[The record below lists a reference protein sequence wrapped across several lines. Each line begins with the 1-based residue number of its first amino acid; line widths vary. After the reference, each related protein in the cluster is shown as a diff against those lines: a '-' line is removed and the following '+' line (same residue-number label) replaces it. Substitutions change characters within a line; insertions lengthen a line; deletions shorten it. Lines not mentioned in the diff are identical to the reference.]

1 MNSQPT
7 KTAQV
12 SAHPWRGLPR
22 KILGN
27 LTANALFG
35 TLMTLQ
41 LVLPD
46 TFIRWWIIPSG
57 HIGYNV
63 ARKKRRVMLDN
74 ARHLLGPDSTS
85 EERRRL
91 VLAMITHWC
100 EFMVDLFS
108 FQRVSRETVLE
119 RTPEVRGLEDYLA
132 ARARRRG
139 AILVTSHLGNWEY
152 GSVLLQEL
160 DETLNVVFQPDP
172 NVVLRR
178 IFSFQRDT
186 KRIREVRIGGDP
198 FIWVTLREALKRDE
212 LVLIQGDR
220 TTGEGG
226 SVQPFVDG
234 HAIFPE
240 GPVKL
245 ALASGAPLVPVFV
258 PRTQTGLFVQMNKPM
273 FPDDP
278 GVTEDTLMRH
288 MVESIEQCVTT
299 YPEQWLMPQRFW
311 VD

>member
-1 MNSQPT
+1 M
-7 KTAQV
+7 TAHAPA
-12 SAHPWRGLPR
+12 SPKGGALRA
-22 KILGN
+22 ILRN
-27 LTANALFG
+27 LTANTLFG

-46 TFIRWWIIPSG
+46 DFIRWWIKPG
-57 HIGYNV
+57 GYIYYYS
-63 ARKKRRVMLDN
+63 APKTRRAMLYN
-74 ARHLLGPDSTS
+74 ARHLLGPDSTR
-85 EERRRL
+85 EKRREL
-91 VLAMITHWC
+91 VIAMMTRWC

-108 FQRVSRETVLE
+108 FQRVSPEVVLE
-119 RTPEVRGLEDYLA
+119 RTPDVRGLEDYLA

-152 GSVLLQEL
+152 GSVLLQTIG
-160 DETLNVVFQPDP
+160 ETLNVVFQPDP

-178 IFSFQRDT
+178 IFSLQRGT
-186 KRIREVRIGGDP
+186 KRVHEVRIGGDP

-234 HAIFPE
+234 HALFPE

-258 PRTQTGLFVQMNKPM
+258 PRTEAGLLAHMYKPM

-278 GVTEDTLMRH
+278 GVTEERLMRY